1 MWQLG
6 VLGGLFIFD
15 TLLVFMYVKFI
26 KTIVESYRWVNEKQ
40 LELLALEEANS
51 FVNDIEEKLQL
62 FASWMTQTKNI
73 IIPGILGVQ
82 LISAHIIG
90 GLMDQVHPTQLMVN
104 LVAWGQAGVIVSLVI
119 MVQRSNESFKILTKV
134 NEEYIKL
141 TVLKEADEIEHRE
154 NHLDGE

>member
-15 TLLVFMYVKFI
+15 SMLVFMYVKFT
-26 KTIVESYRWVNEKQ
+26 KTMIESYRWVNDKQ
-40 LELLALEEANS
+40 LELLNIDEAS
-51 FVNDIEEKLQL
+51 GFVNDIEEKLQL

-73 IIPGILGVQ
+73 IIPGILVVQ
-82 LISAHIIG
+82 LISAHVIG
-90 GLMDQVHPTQLMVN
+90 GLMDQVSPSQTMVN

-119 MVQRSNESFKILTKV
+119 MLQRTRESFEILTKV